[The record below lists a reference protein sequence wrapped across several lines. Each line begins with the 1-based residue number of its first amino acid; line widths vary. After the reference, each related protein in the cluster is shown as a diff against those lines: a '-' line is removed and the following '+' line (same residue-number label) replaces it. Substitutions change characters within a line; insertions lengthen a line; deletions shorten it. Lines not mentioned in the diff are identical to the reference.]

1 MLAWGSDFF
10 FCFCDL
16 CFVGCVCVCCGYFG
30 AIWSDCCLDGATSGM
45 DAFVWSLCCIGFL
58 VFVGTF
64 CDVYCILS
72 WLVYESS
79 QANSFGRWKLPAS
92 RERDWKNTR
101 NWSGQRDTQNSA
113 FLKANKHG
121 STWLRYK
128 RHQLELFNHLWM
140 LLPPVAHPIA
150 HPFFHIFRCPPGCL
164 GTSGCMLPPGETRQR
179 FGHRM
184 SRTIHLFEA
193 TLRIPRARQ

>member
-79 QANSFGRWKLPAS
+79 QANSFGRWKLPTS

-101 NWSGQRDTQNSA
+101 NWSGQRDTLSQSKQTWINMVTVQTP
-113 FLKANKHG
+113 
-121 STWLRYK
+121 STWAVQPFMDVTSSGRTPHRTPLLSYFSLSAGLPRYIWLYAATGRDPPKVWTSHVSNNPPLRSDT
-128 RHQLELFNHLWM
+128 ED
-140 LLPPVAHPIA
+140 
-150 HPFFHIFRCPPGCL
+150 
-164 GTSGCMLPPGETRQR
+164 S
-179 FGHRM
+179 
-184 SRTIHLFEA
+184 
-193 TLRIPRARQ
+193 

>member
-1 MLAWGSDFF
+1 MEWLLPGRGHKRDG
-10 FCFCDL
+10 CFCLIIVLYRLLGVCGHFLWRILYTVMASVWKAVRPTLSEDESYQL
-16 CFVGCVCVCCGYFG
+16 VEKETGKTHGTEVG
-30 AIWSDCCLDGATSGM
+30 SG
-45 DAFVWSLCCIGFL
+45 
-58 VFVGTF
+58 
-64 CDVYCILS
+64 
-72 WLVYESS
+72 
-79 QANSFGRWKLPAS
+79 
-92 RERDWKNTR
+92 TR
-101 NWSGQRDTQNSA
+101 

-193 TLRIPRARQ
+193 TRIPRARQ